1 MTDVFFPAD
10 RHSDDKNQ
18 PETIDVI
25 ELLFFAYRDFVGE
38 PDVVLHEFGFGRA
51 HHRVLHFV
59 YRNPGMTVADLLDIL
74 QITKQSL
81 SRVLSTLVEQ
91 DYVVQKAGAEDKRQ
105 RLLFASPK
113 GEKLVQQLLAL
124 QSSRVERAMDEL
136 DPRQRATV
144 AKFLSSLRNQPRER
158 K

>member
-136 DPRQRATV
+136 DPQQRATV